1 MGCCVRNSPFFMQTF
16 PSAQHHMGTHC
27 YSRSGAEVEQALQQ
41 QGIRVYHS
49 DQFLCG
55 KREMQAFLRVALS
68 TEPDMGRL
76 ENGLSILRKFVK
88 KS

>member
-1 MGCCVRNSPFFMQTF
+1 M
-16 PSAQHHMGTHC
+16 
-27 YSRSGAEVEQALQQ
+27 EQALQQ

-49 DQFLCG
+49 DRFLCG